1 MTANAFRLPLRV
13 YIEDSDAG
21 GIVYYVNYLKFMER
35 ARTEWLRTLGYQHYS
50 LAEQNFLF
58 VVHSCA
64 VRYHRP
70 ARVDDALEVSA
81 DLQRLGKATLD
92 FHQQVWRADELLC
105 EADVRVACVSASD
118 VRPQAMPAAL
128 YGNLKATLNR

>member
-1 MTANAFRLPLRV
+1 MTARAFRLPLRV

-58 VVHSCA
+58 VVHSCT

-70 ARVDDALEVSA
+70 ARVDDTLEVTA
-81 DLQRLGKATLD
+81 NLARLGKARLD
-92 FHQQVWRADELLC
+92 FHQQVWRRDELLC
-105 EADVRVACVSASD
+105 EADVLVACVSASD
-118 VRPQAMPAAL
+118 IRPQAMPAEL
-128 YGNLKATLNR
+128 HDKLKNTLN